1 MPGSEPS
8 QKKPPSTVITKQS
21 EVQLAYNRYIEQK
34 QNVSSG
40 NYFSKKIG
48 RVTLGSAIF
57 LGVFTSDPKNCV
69 GEYAG
74 LSPGCIFQIKEIIP
88 ISLFVI
94 GGFCLF
100 IWLISIAKN
109 NFRKEQ
115 LLLEL
120 ADASNFPTISGI
132 AMGAVWEEHVL
143 RHVQSSLS
151 GEE

>member
-8 QKKPPSTVITKQS
+8 QKKPPSTVITKES

-34 QNVSSG
+34 QNVASG
-40 NYFSKKIG
+40 NYFSKKIS

-57 LGVFTSDPKNCV
+57 LWVFTSDPKNCL

-74 LSPGCIFQIKEIIP
+74 LSPSCIFQIKEIIP
-88 ISLFVI
+88 LTLSVI

-109 NFRKEQ
+109 NFRKDQ

-120 ADASNFPTISGI
+120 ADASNFPRISGI